1 MIQVG
6 IYGEIQP
13 EPSGNPLGSTLGISL
28 VLRIYFTS
36 RHNTD
41 TIQTKITP
49 CEERIYGKVLG
60 SLPIQQKCLFK
71 IEWVNGSFL
80 SVYILLSVFCALL
93 PPVSSWPDI
102 IWTENLHRLVNWY
115 VGNWLTCMRKTR
127 QLVSGKL
134 VDSHA
139 GNYLTHKRESVFPG
153 IGLW

>member
-80 SVYILLSVFCALL
+80 SVYTVISVFCSFSLL
-93 PPVSSWPDI
+93 CHPDL
-102 IWTENLHRLVNWY
+102 IWTANLHRLVNWY
-115 VGNWLTCMRKTR
+115 VENQLTRMRKTR
-127 QLVSGKL
+127 QLASGKL